1 MSALNFF
8 FSDSSPRNCIMFLL
22 FLKFT
27 HKKPG
32 RQSFVLQAAD
42 SNTKNNLWNVG
53 HPVMG
58 YFTCFLQKNKQMM
71 IAFFSNKKKFKWD
84 KVFINNNAAD
94 EIGLLYN
101 LTSSVKNALF
111 WLYSTCEDFWKSSV

>member
-1 MSALNFF
+1 
-8 FSDSSPRNCIMFLL
+8 MFT
-22 FLKFT
+22 F
-27 HKKPG
+27 KKPG

-53 HPVMG
+53 HHVMG
-58 YFTCFLQKNKQMM
+58 YFTCFLQKNKQTNDDS
-71 IAFFSNKKKFKWD
+71 FFFNKKKFKWD

-101 LTSSVKNALF
+101 LTSSVKKCTFLII
-111 WLYSTCEDFWKSSV
+111 